1 MVVYAPKQLPMIIML
16 TEIRSSEIY
25 PSIVMYK
32 KYRLK
37 NTINEK
43 YILQRN
49 TYSAFDFN
57 SVQLTRLAICKKT
70 TGDVFIHFYP
80 DLILDALYVS
90 QKSA

>member
-1 MVVYAPKQLPMIIML
+1 ML

-43 YILQRN
+43 KKFLQRN

-70 TGDVFIHFYP
+70 AGDVFIHFYP

>member
-1 MVVYAPKQLPMIIML
+1 MKN
-16 TEIRSSEIY
+16 
-25 PSIVMYK
+25 K
-32 KYRLK
+32 FLK
-37 NTINEK
+37 
-43 YILQRN
+43 RN

-70 TGDVFIHFYP
+70 AGDVFIHFYP

>member
-1 MVVYAPKQLPMIIML
+1 M
-16 TEIRSSEIY
+16 
-25 PSIVMYK
+25 
-32 KYRLK
+32 K
-37 NTINEK
+37 NK
-43 YILQRN
+43 FLQRN

-80 DLILDALYVS
+80 DLILDALHVY